1 MKNSDLVETSSLEIK
16 AAFPTPLVLWLS
28 TTLIWSSLIFF
39 NTLPNQGWGLT
50 AGVQGFAGLMAFVN
64 VLIQFAGYRK
74 SLRTAYYKVADDY
87 ETMYTDKRAV
97 NAFTAKYRS
106 PLSIWSMNFFG
117 RPAERV
123 LIGEYA
129 LKEPITG
136 KIRKTVSSY
145 QLSDGEAV
153 ALEAGKHDFSAD
165 HPYVMSNYL
174 AVTSKGMQIEQEVK
188 ANPLMLWDSALK
200 DVSEQYDLESYF
212 AAKQRKELEEEV
224 SNRAIQSMLDHDKR
238 KQSDN
243 YRQIINAFTD
253 LIERK
258 DDTINKN
265 FQRINLDKHSA

>member
-1 MKNSDLVETSSLEIK
+1 MKNSDLVETSSVEIK
-16 AAFPTPLVLWLS
+16 AKFPMSMVLWLS
-28 TTLIWSSLIFF
+28 TTLIWTSLIAF
-39 NTLPNQGWGLT
+39 NTVPNNGWTLT
-50 AGVQGFAGLMAFVN
+50 AYVQSFAGFMAFVN
-64 VLIQFAGYRK
+64 VLIQFVGYRK
-74 SLRTAYYKVADDY
+74 SLRTAYSKVADDY
-87 ETMYTDKRAV
+87 ETMYTDKKAV

-224 SNRAIQSMLDHDKR
+224 SKRAIQSMLDHDKR

-243 YRQIINAFTD
+243 YKQIIDAFSD

-258 DDTINKN
+258 DDTIKKN